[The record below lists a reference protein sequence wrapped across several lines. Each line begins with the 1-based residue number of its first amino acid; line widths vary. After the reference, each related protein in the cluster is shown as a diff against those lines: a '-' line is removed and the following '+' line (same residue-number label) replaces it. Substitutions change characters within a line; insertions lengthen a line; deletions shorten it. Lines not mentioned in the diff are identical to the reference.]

1 MIRSAASSSISSCST
16 SRTASRTRSV
26 TSTERVQLL
35 GQGRLWQGHRRAT
48 PVNIVCGYHSR
59 GGSCTYRRSEAPT
72 HCSSLVAVLRRG
84 PVQRSDR
91 RSFECGRCCLG
102 RMRYVRSRR
111 RSTFL
116 RRRSRTTLPRST
128 ASSGYPRDGASK
140 TSLKQTPVRSLTSGC
155 QGAGDFPRHSSAE
168 RIASLALLVTEGKAS
183 ETALTR
189 TTCFRR
195 PGPHHDRF
203 EIGVVVRG
211 PGPEG
216 RASHCAAHDHAPKGV
231 YLGRWRPPCSPR
243 CLLGHTAEY
252 LRVWGAHGL
261 CIELTRSV
269 PAYVL
274 SAALVLAAL
283 GVPAPACS
291 PRRWLNC
298 TGASPTYKRALA
310 AALRGHRVVL
320 ERHAVPSYSAR
331 LIGCA
336 ALVAA
341 RRRGRPPTG

>member
-183 ETALTR
+183 ETAYACGER
-189 TTCFRR
+189 TACALSS
-195 PGPHHDRF
+195 PGPCPPTCCRRRSSSRRLACRHRPARRDA
-203 EIGVVVRG
+203 G
-211 PGPEG
+211 
-216 RASHCAAHDHAPKGV
+216 STAPA
-231 YLGRWRPPCSPR
+231 RHRHTSERSPPR
-243 CLLGHTAEY
+243 CAGIGSSWNGTPSRRTA
-252 LRVWGAHGL
+252 RD
-261 CIELTRSV
+261 
-269 PAYVL
+269 
-274 SAALVLAAL
+274 
-283 GVPAPACS
+283 
-291 PRRWLNC
+291 
-298 TGASPTYKRALA
+298 
-310 AALRGHRVVL
+310 
-320 ERHAVPSYSAR
+320 
-331 LIGCA
+331 
-336 ALVAA
+336 
-341 RRRGRPPTG
+341 